1 MRYTGPTVA
10 QLLSQGEIDLKRC
23 STPSPTNT
31 ISLDD
36 SSRQASTIT
45 SPSSSSATSSSP
57 SSTATSSSAL
67 KASHKPKYL
76 KIKDAV
82 NTHYDAD
89 DGTRQWGWPPT
100 EVRQMFHDQIVSLIY
115 LGGFM
120 GMTAR
125 EVHDIMEQVM
135 HEEFGSMQR
144 YESEEDGT
152 DEEESEED
160 VESDV

>member
-1 MRYTGPTVA
+1 
-10 QLLSQGEIDLKRC
+10 
-23 STPSPTNT
+23 
-31 ISLDD
+31 
-36 SSRQASTIT
+36 
-45 SPSSSSATSSSP
+45 
-57 SSTATSSSAL
+57 
-67 KASHKPKYL
+67 
-76 KIKDAV
+76 
-82 NTHYDAD
+82 
-89 DGTRQWGWPPT
+89 
-100 EVRQMFHDQIVSLIY
+100 
-115 LGGFM
+115 M